1 MEITI
6 NLTEKE
12 ILETPNNLELGELV
26 RNRYWREKG
35 ITEEPEYGDIHFDT
49 IIDDGFIRYDKCVI
63 CGQESPYL
71 YSTHIDLRK
80 GYVEGVG
87 QCCYRPNICKR

>member
-1 MEITI
+1 MPIKI
-6 NLTEKE
+6 ILTEKE
-12 ILETPNNLELGELV
+12 ILETPNNSELGELV
-26 RNRYWREKG
+26 RNKYWREKN
-35 ITEEPEYGDIHFDT
+35 IIEEPEFGDIHFDT

-71 YSTHIDLRK
+71 YSTHIDLRE

-87 QCCYRPNICKR
+87 QTCFQSKICGK